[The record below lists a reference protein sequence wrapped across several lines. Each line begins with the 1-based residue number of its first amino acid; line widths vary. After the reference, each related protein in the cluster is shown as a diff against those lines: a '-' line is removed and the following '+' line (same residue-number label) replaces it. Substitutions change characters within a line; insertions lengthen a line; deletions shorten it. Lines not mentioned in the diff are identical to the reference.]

1 MDTRMFIFLFIE
13 ITVFT
18 LILLAGLFL
27 IYGIEAEREAGCIEF
42 IGEMQSFE
50 VSHET
55 PGLQYANVKTSERF
69 DDKYFKYLEH
79 IKERRDESFM
89 RGKVFLVEK

>member
-1 MDTRMFIFLFIE
+1 MFIFLFIE

-55 PGLQYANVKTSERF
+55 PGLQYANVKTSERY
-69 DDKYFKYLEH
+69 DDKLFEYLEQ
-79 IKERRDESFM
+79 IQEARD
-89 RGKVFLVEK
+89 KTFLR